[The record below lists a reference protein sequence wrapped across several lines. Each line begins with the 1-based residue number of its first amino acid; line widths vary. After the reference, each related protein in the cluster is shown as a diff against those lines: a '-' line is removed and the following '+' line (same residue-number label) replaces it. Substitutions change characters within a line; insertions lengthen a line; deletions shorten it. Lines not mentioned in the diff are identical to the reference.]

1 MATKKVKAKVGV
13 FLIMCFSLIAA
24 AVSYIS
30 GTYSDRG
37 VTYWLEFKDSVLG
50 VYEGGIVQYL
60 GVPVGKVTNISVTP
74 SNQAHIEISINP
86 TKIKLHQG
94 VQAQLVL
101 YSLAAGT
108 MAIELSGGDPTDG
121 PLSPGSQIPA
131 RPSAFASISTKV
143 EELMDDVSVI
153 VGKIET
159 GLSGMEPGALT
170 NILAR
175 VDRILA
181 DTEGLAGEVK
191 STLASARGTMNTI
204 DGKIAPVTDEVMALS
219 QNIRKT
225 SDEAGAFLAVAREK
239 TSQLDVKELGGKV
252 DTVLEQI
259 AALTMQLNG
268 SVAKLDSSSATM
280 LHEADNIEY
289 SFRNTLST
297 TAETLLELEALIAQL
312 KQDPSS
318 IVRGKARIKE

>member
-13 FLIMCFSLIAA
+13 FLVMCFSLIAA
-24 AVSYIS
+24 SVSYIS
-30 GTYSDRG
+30 GTYTERG
-37 VTYWLEFKDSVLG
+37 APYWLEFKDSVLG

-60 GVPVGKVTNISVTP
+60 GVPVGKVTNISVTAT
-74 SNQAHIEISINP
+74 NQAHIEIAIYP
-86 TKIKLHQG
+86 AKIKLHQG

-108 MAIELSGGDPTDG
+108 MAIELSGGNPEDG
-121 PLSPGSQIPA
+121 PLPPGSQIPA

-153 VGKIET
+153 VGKLET

-175 VDRILA
+175 VDTILA
-181 DTEGLAGEVK
+181 EAEGLATEAK
-191 STLASARGTMNTI
+191 STLAAARGTMETLESKI
-204 DGKIAPVTDEVMALS
+204 DPVTDEVMALS
-219 QNIRKT
+219 QNIRTT
-225 SDEAGAFLAVAREK
+225 SDEAGAFLSVAREK
-239 TSQLDVKELGGKV
+239 TEQLDVKALGSKL

-259 AALTMQLNG
+259 ATLTMQLNG

-289 SFRNTLST
+289 SFRNTLTT
-297 TAETLLELEALIAQL
+297 TADTLLELEALITQL

-318 IVRGKARIKE
+318 LVRGKAKIKE